1 MASFNKVILLGNL
14 TRDIELRH
22 TSSSQAVANFGV
34 AMNRRFRT
42 AAGED
47 REETTFVDCEAWG
60 QTGEVM
66 AKYLSK
72 GKPVFI
78 EGRLKL
84 DQWQDKDGNKQ
95 SKLRVVVENFQFVD
109 SRSGGQGGGQGAGQ
123 GGGQPVE
130 RVDGGS
136 REYARDGGDGGGRAN
151 RPQRAATAAPAPH
164 EPVDDADIPF

>member
-95 SKLRVVVENFQFVD
+95 SKLRVVVENFQFVE
-109 SRSGGQGGGQGAGQ
+109 SRAGGQGGGPPTERSDGA
-123 GGGQPVE
+123 P
-130 RVDGGS
+130 
-136 REYARDGGDGGGRAN
+136 REYTRDGGDGGGAGGARAS
-151 RPQRAATAAPAPH
+151 RPQRAVASAPAPH